1 MGDATGVHQYS
12 GSAVQS
18 ALSAGITNSAL
29 TFSIT
34 PTTNWPDGSI
44 GNFVAT
50 AEPNTSLEEKML
62 CSGLAGG
69 VLAVVTRGYDG
80 TSALAHA
87 SGAVIMHTISAID
100 IAEANWIANFHART
114 SKALPVGADEIPL
127 ADSATTF
134 GLKKLT
140 LTNLAAW
147 LSSLVQTLTNK
158 TLTDPVIQSATANSL
173 ATNEISTALLM
184 GVI

>member
-1 MGDATGVHQYS
+1 MADATGVHQYS
-12 GSAVQS
+12 GAAVQS

-69 VLAVVTRGYDG
+69 VLTVVTRGYDG

-114 SKALPVGADEIPL
+114 SQTRHRDRTGWLFRLP
-127 ADSATTF
+127 
-134 GLKKLT
+134 
-140 LTNLAAW
+140 
-147 LSSLVQTLTNK
+147 
-158 TLTDPVIQSATANSL
+158 
-173 ATNEISTALLM
+173 
-184 GVI
+184 